1 MPRSIT
7 PSTSLENLR
16 KEAKRWLKQLRAHD
30 PDARAR
36 LERAY
41 PAATANPSLR
51 DVQHALAI
59 EHGMESW
66 AALKQSLTKPPV
78 DGEDAWR
85 TFGVET
91 YERLARDW
99 VAAYDQKDAA
109 ALQRLNAHYHRSFT
123 FEDFVAQIWD
133 RVYAFRQRSSKVPEN
148 YLQLAEAQTVIAQDV
163 GFQSWAALVD
173 GLKTGA
179 PRVPA
184 YVIDAAESRIAP
196 RRQLSSKEWDQLIG
210 VAREHRLKSLD
221 SGGLANDA
229 VVARISE
236 LGDVIELSLS
246 GSRQLTDEGVRQL
259 KHMPQLEKLH
269 LHGCRISDKGLEVL
283 RDLPNLRE
291 FAMTWRDITDAG
303 AANLRFCDQLENVE
317 LMGSTTGDGTIEAL
331 QGKAKLRR
339 FTTGR
344 LVTDAGLGFL
354 RNFPR
359 LAKWHEGGAELLIDG
374 PFTNAGM
381 ASLAGLDGLGALDLF
396 WHVSGITSEAFAHLA
411 ALPNLASLAAD
422 GKLSD
427 DGAMRHIAALP
438 RLRFLR
444 VQETVATD
452 AGFEALGGSQTL
464 ESLWGRRCDGLGN
477 RGFIALSKLPT
488 LRGLG
493 VSCKNVDNAT
503 LSLLPH
509 FPSLRELTPIDVKDD
524 GFLHVG
530 GCQQLERLTC
540 MYCRETTDVA
550 TGHIAGLQIKYYYAG
565 LTQMTDR
572 SLEILGR
579 MPSLEQIDLYEC
591 NSVTDAGLVHL
602 ARLPRLREV
611 NLDSLPGVTLAGTRV
626 FPARVRVRYST

>member
-7 PSTSLENLR
+7 PATSVENL
-16 KEAKRWLKQLRAHD
+16 KTEAKRWLKQLRAHD

-41 PAATANPSLR
+41 PAVAANPSLR

-59 EHGMESW
+59 EHGLENW

-78 DGEDAWR
+78 DDEDAWR
-85 TFGVET
+85 TFSVET
-91 YERLARDW
+91 YERLAHDW
-99 VAAYDQKDAA
+99 VAAYDEKDPA
-109 ALQRLNAHYHRSFT
+109 ALERLNAHYHRSFT

-133 RVYAFRQRSSKVPEN
+133 RVYAFRQRSSRVPKN
-148 YLQLAEAQTVIAQDV
+148 YLQLTEAETVVAQDV

-173 GLKTGA
+173 ALATGA

-184 YVIDAAESRIAP
+184 YAIDAAESQIAP
-196 RRQLSSKEWDQLIG
+196 RRQLTSKEWDQLIG
-210 VAREHRLKSLD
+210 VAREHRLKSLATHSLATD
-221 SGGLANDA
+221 SVLE
-229 VVARISE
+229 RIADLS
-236 LGDVIELSLS
+236 DIIELSLS
-246 GSRQLTDEGVRQL
+246 GSRQITDEGLRHL
-259 KHMPQLEKLH
+259 RRMPQLEKLH
-269 LHGCRISDKGLEVL
+269 LHGCKISDKGLEVL
-283 RDLPNLRE
+283 RYLPNLRE

-354 RNFPR
+354 HNFPR
-359 LAKWHEGGAELLIDG
+359 LVTRHEDGAELLIDG
-374 PFTNAGM
+374 PFTDAGM
-381 ASLAGLDGLGALDLF
+381 ACLAGLDGLTALDLF
-396 WHVSGITSEAFAHLA
+396 WHVSGITSEGFAHLA

-438 RLRFLR
+438 ALRFLR
-444 VQETVATD
+444 VQETLATD
-452 AGFEALGGSQTL
+452 DGFEALGQSKTL
-464 ESLWGRRCDGLGN
+464 ESLWGRRCEGLGN
-477 RGFIALSKLPT
+477 RGFIALSTLPM

-493 VSCKNVDNAT
+493 VSCKNVDDKA
-503 LSLLPH
+503 LSRLPH

-530 GCQQLERLTC
+530 GCRQLERLTC

-550 TGHIAGLQIKYYYAG
+550 TGHIAGLHIKYYYAG
-565 LTQMTDR
+565 LTQITDR

-579 MPSLEQIDLYEC
+579 MPSLEQIDMYEC
-591 NSVTDAGLVHL
+591 NSITDAGLVHL
-602 ARLPRLREV
+602 ARLPQLREV
-611 NLDSLPGVTLAGTRV
+611 NLDSLPGVTLEGTRV
-626 FPARVRVRYST
+626 FPSRVRVRYST